1 MQTTPN
7 VQNTQA
13 GNASSERTNSSST
26 ANPYDRFSHHE
37 DESIQGRFSAIFSS
51 LKTKFTGAEST
62 TKREND
68 FANSMSEANR
78 TRADQNAELA
88 ELKEKEKQE
97 EEDKRKVRER
107 RDSLAETRV
116 DSLEDADERLKELN
130 SEADELKALSEFA
143 VSASTNAANGAAATA
158 GNASSATSTSSADSN
173 TRTKGMRPS
182 DLLAARMSGNSTSA
196 ASTASASAS
205 ASGAGV
211 GSGSGAAT
219 AATANLA
226 NTATSPRVANTV
238 VGSGATSASDLAAN
252 GSASGQAVGTASGV
266 GSGAGGT
273 GTGANAEQGGGSSF
287 NVAGAGYGDDVQS
300 NSAQAAAQ
308 MLGIDG
314 VESDATGERLQQ
326 WQRNNFLAQS
336 HGFNQAP
343 VLPSSGTM
351 GSINTQG
358 ASGAQGERGIS
369 QLGTTELKQR
379 LDVLARESNVSKLS
393 LQMTNPE
400 RIASEAREA
409 QKLAQMAAASKDAI
423 ASLTQDGGALAR
435 LKQVPADG
443 VNGGIGGVGGV
454 SGVGGAATTT
464 LTSISGNVADA
475 QKVAAIGTRQVETSA
490 RTSTEMLMQQQR
502 VNQESHGLVD
512 VRHARTASARAEVAA
527 QSFAQQTEL
536 QLSHQ
541 GSSTSIAAAMASGT
555 AESRAGLAQ
564 LDSQHAAQ
572 QQQQAQQG
580 NIATQQSARE
590 DLMRLAGQAQAQAT
604 SLGQG
609 TAQRANAALSE
620 MAVANTGSA
629 ALNQAI
635 TSLQQSLKNG
645 SAGSSNG
652 LGAGVGAGAGAAT
665 SAEGTTYHNSILASM
680 IAEGAANAARMEQMA
695 KAVAAASS
703 SSGVQL
709 DQRSSNQR
717 DSDNA
722 KGLASV
728 GVTAMSSNAA
738 QTQSSLEAQAQNEAM
753 AAQAQAEAE
762 ADLRA
767 QFNNLALGAS
777 AADNA
782 AAIHERV
789 MQMAARNLKHL
800 AVDLNPNGLGKM
812 RISFDLSANNE
823 ALSVSLAAASASTR
837 ELLEKTLPV
846 LQERLAA
853 QGVATDAEVTD
864 LEENIARANAV
875 AAATKAAEADAA
887 NALAVSGA
895 ATGTA
900 NSSDGNVAAEITR
913 RYGSVAQANA
923 RNANGTVGR
932 V

>member
-900 NSSDGNVAAEITR
+900 NSSDGNEAAEITR

>member
-13 GNASSERTNSSST
+13 GTASSERTNSSST

-107 RDSLAETRV
+107 RESLAETRV

-196 ASTASASAS
+196 ASAASASAS

-226 NTATSPRVANTV
+226 NTATNPGVANTV

-900 NSSDGNVAAEITR
+900 NSSDGNEAAEITR